1 MKTLWHRALLY
12 LLAGWCVLLTACQPE
27 QAAPPPPPPQVTVNQ
42 PVLREVIEWD
52 EYTGR
57 LEAVESVDVR
67 ARVSGYLQSVH
78 FTDGASVKKG
88 ALLFVI
94 DPRPYQAELSRAK
107 AALEQ
112 AIAQSERA
120 RKDFARA
127 PQLIKSRA
135 VSQEEVDS
143 RAAEQRQAEEAVQ
156 AARAAVEVAR
166 LNVEFTQVRAPING
180 RISREFVT
188 VGNLISGGAADS
200 TLLTRIVSLEPIYC
214 YFDVDER
221 SYLKYSRLWHEEES
235 SGFHE
240 VKIPVYLG
248 LADEQGFPHQG
259 HLDFIDNRLDPN
271 TGTMIGRA
279 VFPNP
284 KQIVLPGLFARIRLP
299 GSSQYEA
306 LLIPDEAIG
315 SDQTQRFAFVVN
327 DQNTAEYRRVA
338 LGPIIDGL
346 RIIRDGFLT
355 QIGFVVLVG
364 LACKNAILIVEFAKD
379 RQAEGKDRVTA
390 AIEACRLRLRPILMT
405 SFAFILG
412 VVPLF
417 IAKGAGAEML
427 RALGTS
433 VFSGMLGVTF
443 FGLFLTP
450 VSYVVIRW
458 FVERARE
465 KPERRWR

>member
-1 MKTLWHRALLY
+1 MKTLWHRAWLY
-12 LLAGWCVLLTACQPE
+12 LLAGWCVLLTACQQE

-94 DPRPYQAELSRAK
+94 DPRPYQAELSRAQ

-127 PQLIKSRA
+127 QQLIKSRA

-143 RAAEQRQAEEAVQ
+143 RAAEQRQAEEAVE

-240 VKIPVYLG
+240 VRIPVYLG

-284 KQIVLPGLFARIRLP
+284 NQMLLPGLFARIRLP

-338 LGPIIDGL
+338 LGPIVDSL
-346 RIIRDGFLT
+346 RVIRDGLKPEDW
-355 QIGFVVLVG
+355 V
-364 LACKNAILIVEFAKD
+364 IVNGV
-379 RQAEGKDRVTA
+379 QRV
-390 AIEACRLRLRPILMT
+390 R
-405 SFAFILG
+405 
-412 VVPLF
+412 
-417 IAKGAGAEML
+417 AGAKVDPQ
-427 RALGTS
+427 RQ
-433 VFSGMLGVTF
+433 
-443 FGLFLTP
+443 TP
-450 VSYVVIRW
+450 AHDQGSPRSEAAV
-458 FVERARE
+458 A
-465 KPERRWR
+465 KP